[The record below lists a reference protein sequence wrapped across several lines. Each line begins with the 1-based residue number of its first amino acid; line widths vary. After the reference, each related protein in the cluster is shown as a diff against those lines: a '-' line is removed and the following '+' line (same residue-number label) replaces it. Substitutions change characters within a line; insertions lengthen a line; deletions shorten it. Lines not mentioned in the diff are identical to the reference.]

1 MVDPAKTL
9 IGELE
14 REVSALP
21 GASLFPGAGSDAAAR
36 FQAAMGRWAPP
47 GFAAFLS
54 AHDGGV
60 LGAEIK
66 ILPLAESTQRRAESE
81 RGDGGRA
88 PVPSPSWPA
97 GLWPV
102 MERAGRRFA
111 LDAEEAT

>member
-14 REVSALP
+14 REVSSLP
-21 GASLFPGAGSDAAAR
+21 GASFFPGAGSDAAAR

-60 LGAEIK
+60 LGSDIK
-66 ILPLAESTQRRAESE
+66 ILTLAEAAQRRAESE
-81 RGDGGRA
+81 RDSGRSGTLARRSVAGHGARRTAVRARRGGGDH
-88 PVPSPSWPA
+88 
-97 GLWPV
+97 
-102 MERAGRRFA
+102 RR
-111 LDAEEAT
+111 